1 MQLTLPFLDTLRG
14 HAPTVVGE
22 RVEVPMATHRPET
35 PVATMS
41 LMEEVCQRANL
52 QRAYRCVV
60 ANQGSPGVDG
70 MRVDQLGPYLTEQ
83 WPTIRD
89 QLLAGTYHPKPVK
102 RVMIP
107 KPGGGERTLGIPT
120 VLDRFLQHALLQVL
134 QPVWDPTF
142 SPHSYGF
149 RPGRSAHQAVAQAQQ
164 YIAQGYRWVVD
175 IDLEKFFDRVNQ
187 DQLMGQIAKRVQDK
201 RVLTLIRA
209 FLDAGVLTGGLVE
222 PTVQG
227 VPQGGP
233 LSPLLSNLVLDA
245 LDRELERRGHQ
256 FVRYADDCNVY
267 VRSARAGQRVLASLN
282 RFVTRRLK
290 LRINAQKSAVARPSQ
305 RAFLGFSFTGGPT
318 PKRRLAPE
326 TLQRLKERVRDLTR
340 RSRGVSFERMAQEVG
355 RYLRGWQAY
364 FGFCQTPSLFP
375 PLNRWIR
382 QRLRAAAWLQWR
394 RGRRRFAELC
404 KRGVPRWQARRVAGI
419 QRSVWR
425 ACSLPQMYMAL
436 PETGWQTL
444 GVPILATW

>member
-1 MQLTLPFLDTLRG
+1 MHTSQPPMQLTLPFSHGRG
-14 HAPTVVGE
+14 GTPPTDE
-22 RVEVPMATHRPET
+22 RERAEVRTATHRPET
-35 PVATMS
+35 PVAKTS
-41 LMEEVCQRANL
+41 LMEDVCDRANL
-52 QRAYRCVV
+52 QRAYRAVV
-60 ANQGSPGVDG
+60 TNHGSPGVDG

-83 WPTIRD
+83 WPTIRE
-89 QLLAGTYHPKPVK
+89 QLLTGTYQPKPVK

-107 KPGGGERTLGIPT
+107 KPGGGERALGIPT

-175 IDLEKFFDRVNQ
+175 MDLEKFFDRVNQ

-245 LDRELERRGHQ
+245 LDRELERRGHR
-256 FVRYADDCNVY
+256 FVRYAD
-267 VRSARAGQRVLASLN
+267 G
-282 RFVTRRLK
+282 
-290 LRINAQKSAVARPSQ
+290 
-305 RAFLGFSFTGGPT
+305 T
-318 PKRRLAPE
+318 P
-326 TLQRLKERVRDLTR
+326 V
-340 RSRGVSFERMAQEVG
+340 
-355 RYLRGWQAY
+355 QA
-364 FGFCQTPSLFP
+364 
-375 PLNRWIR
+375 
-382 QRLRAAAWLQWR
+382 
-394 RGRRRFAELC
+394 
-404 KRGVPRWQARRVAGI
+404 
-419 QRSVWR
+419 
-425 ACSLPQMYMAL
+425 
-436 PETGWQTL
+436 
-444 GVPILATW
+444 